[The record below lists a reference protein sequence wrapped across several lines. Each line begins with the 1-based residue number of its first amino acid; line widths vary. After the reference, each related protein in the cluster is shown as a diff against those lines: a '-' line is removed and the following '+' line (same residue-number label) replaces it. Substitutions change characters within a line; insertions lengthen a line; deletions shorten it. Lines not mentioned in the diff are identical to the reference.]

1 MLKIDTIF
9 LFLFIFSLI
18 SLLRIFLIF
27 LSMIKQDSPER
38 LKLNKKEIIYNMI
51 LFSYFFTYI
60 IQKI

>member
-1 MLKIDTIF
+1 MLNINTIF
-9 LFLFIFSLI
+9 LFLFIFSSI

-27 LSMIKQDSPER
+27 LSMVKQDSPEK
-38 LKLNKKEIIYNMI
+38 LKLNKTEIIYNMV